1 MTRKQSVRAIVISGD
16 KMLAMKRNKFGDIY
30 YTLIGGGINI
40 GEDAETALRR
50 ELREE
55 TGMEVGAVR
64 QVFVEDAGDL
74 YGVQHVF
81 LCEYLSGDP
90 ALSPSSE
97 EALIG
102 AMGKNIYEPLWLPLD
117 EVAQVRFRSKS
128 VAEALLA
135 GVQNGFPETVQAL
148 AFEPESVAR

>member
-1 MTRKQSVRAIVISGD
+1 MTRKQSVRAIVINGD

-30 YTLIGGGINI
+30 YTLIGGGIDVS
-40 GEDAETALRR
+40 EDAEAALRR

-81 LCEYLSGDP
+81 LCEYLGGDP
-90 ALSPSSE
+90 VLSPTSE

-102 AMGKNIYEPLWLPLD
+102 AMGKNIYEPLWLPLS

-128 VAEALLA
+128 VAEAVLS
-135 GVQNGFPETVQAL
+135 GVQNGFPETVQEL
-148 AFEPESVAR
+148 AFEPESMAR